1 MLNNI
6 DLRVGDCIE
15 LLDSVPDNSIDM
27 VLTDPPYNIS
37 KENKFHTMG
46 RRGIDFGEWDKG
58 FDLFSYIEPLF
69 RVCRNGANVVVFN
82 DWKNIGDIAKYA
94 ESIGFE
100 IKDMIR
106 WRKSNP
112 MPRNRDRRFVVDY
125 ETAVWLVKPGG
136 RWVFNRISKSYDR
149 PEYCG
154 PAPSGKEKVNHPTQK
169 PVWLMEG
176 LIDNLSNKG
185 DVVLDIFMGSGST
198 GVACMNKERNFI
210 GFEMDGGYFK
220 IARERMTN
228 ER

>member
-1 MLNNI
+1 MLINI
-6 DLRVGDCIE
+6 DLRSGDCVE
-15 LLDSVPDNSIDM
+15 LLDSVPDSSIDM

-37 KENKFHTMG
+37 KENNLHTMG
-46 RRGIDFGEWDKG
+46 RSGIDFGYWDKG

-69 RVCRNGANVVVFN
+69 RVCKKGANVVIFN
-82 DWKNIGDIAKYA
+82 DWKNIGEIAKYA

-125 ETAVWLVKPGG
+125 ETAIWLVKPGCK
-136 RWVFNRISKSYDR
+136 WAFNRASEAYDR

-154 PAPSGKEKVNHPTQK
+154 PAPSGREKVNHPTQK

-210 GFEMDGGYFK
+210 GFEMDIGYFK
-220 IARERMTN
+220 IAKERMTN